1 MKKLLIITYL
11 FPPTGGIGVQRPLK
25 FVKYLPEA
33 GIEPIVFCPEEI
45 RWRASDLSNLKLPFL
60 RKINICRCGVN
71 KLKKYYHLRYDKNI
85 PNHPYN
91 YLLTLKYIW
100 CMDFMSAWFFEC
112 RRAALRFAEENSVNC
127 IFTTSPPHS
136 THFFGHYIKK
146 RLKIPWI
153 MDLRDAMY
161 NPPNR
166 DLSNPVLRISA
177 WIEYF
182 YEKYFYKN
190 TNAVITVSQPILN
203 SMLVRHKNIG
213 LKAKSFI
220 VPNGY
225 DKEDYAGI
233 SCDKNRGNNLV
244 ITYTGSFI
252 GKQTPRYF
260 LNAVSRLVM
269 KGDVAPKDISLRF
282 IGYFDDETVKLIR
295 SFNPPL
301 PIELAGYQPHKKALK
316 YQVQSDL
323 LLLIVSSSDKERG
336 DQIITGKFF
345 EYLGANV
352 PIFATVPNGPLKK
365 IIKKGRFGFVA
376 DPKNIAQIAELFKNV
391 YHAWKVRKK
400 IDYSPDME
408 FRNCFNREN
417 QAKTLAAIIDK
428 VTNDQKMTL
437 L

>member
-45 RWRASDLSNLKLPFL
+45 KWRASDLSNLKLPFL
-60 RKINICRCGVN
+60 RKTKICRCGVN
-71 KLKKYYHLRYDKNI
+71 KLKKYYHFRYDKNI
-85 PNHPYN
+85 PKHPYN
-91 YLLTLKYIW
+91 YLLTLRYIW

-112 RRAALRFAEENSVNC
+112 RRAALRFAERNRVNC
-127 IFTTSPPHS
+127 ILTTSPPHS
-136 THFFGHYIKK
+136 THFFGQYLKK

-161 NPPNR
+161 DPPNR
-166 DLSNPVLRISA
+166 DLSKPVMRMNA
-177 WIEYF
+177 WIEFLYERYF
-182 YEKYFYKN
+182 CKN
-190 TNAVITVSQPILN
+190 ANTIITVSQPILN
-203 SMLVRHKNIG
+203 SMLVRHKKIS

-220 VPNGY
+220 VPNGF
-225 DKEDYAGI
+225 DEEDYEGI
-233 SCDKNRGNNLV
+233 SSDKNHGNNLV

-260 LNAVSRLVM
+260 LSAVSRLVM

-282 IGYFDDETVKLIR
+282 VGYFDDETVKLIR

-301 PIELAGYQPHKKALK
+301 PIEITGYQPHKKALK

-323 LLLIVSSSDKERG
+323 LLLIVSSSEKERG
-336 DQIITGKFF
+336 TQIITGKFF

-365 IIKKGRFGFVA
+365 LIENGRFGFVT
-376 DPKNIAQIAELFKNV
+376 DPKNVDKIADSFKKV
-391 YHAWKVRKK
+391 YNIWKLRKRINNPPNIEFKK
-400 IDYSPDME
+400 IFS
-408 FRNCFNREN
+408 RKN
-417 QAKTLAAIIDK
+417 QAKTLAAIVNK
-428 VTNDQKMTL
+428 VTSDNPMTFV
-437 L
+437 